1 MLTNPLINGI
11 TIKIEKPW
19 APIGLPLKT
28 AAVCIER
35 GWHMAYIALG
45 SNIGDSKGYLDGAVQ
60 ALEQDE
66 TMRVERVSDYI
77 VTKPYGGVE
86 QDDFLNAVL
95 CVKTLRTPHELLD
108 RLHEIEQ
115 AAHRTRE
122 IHWGPRTLDL
132 DILFYD
138 EELFSDDVLTIPHPE
153 IPKRDFVLRPMAQIA
168 PYFVHPVYHKTIMQ
182 LWEQLQA

>member
-1 MLTNPLINGI
+1 
-11 TIKIEKPW
+11 
-19 APIGLPLKT
+19 
-28 AAVCIER
+28 
-35 GWHMAYIALG
+35 
-45 SNIGDSKGYLDGAVQ
+45 
-60 ALEQDE
+60 
-66 TMRVERVSDYI
+66 MRMERVSDYI

-138 EELFSDDVLTIPHPE
+138 EELFSDEVLTIPHPE
-153 IPKRDFVLRPMAQIA
+153 IPKRDFVLRPMVQIA
-168 PYFVHPVYHKTIMQ
+168 PYFVHPVYHKTMMQ
-182 LWEQLQA
+182 LWEQLKNA

>member
-1 MLTNPLINGI
+1 
-11 TIKIEKPW
+11 
-19 APIGLPLKT
+19 
-28 AAVCIER
+28 
-35 GWHMAYIALG
+35 
-45 SNIGDSKGYLDGAVQ
+45 
-60 ALEQDE
+60 
-66 TMRVERVSDYI
+66 MRCW
-77 VTKPYGGVE
+77 
-86 QDDFLNAVL
+86 

-138 EELFSDDVLTIPHPE
+138 EELLSDDVLTIPHPE
-153 IPKRDFVLRPMAQIA
+153 IPKRDFVLRPMVQIA

-182 LWEQLQA
+182 LWEQLQGIKKAEKHTLLSLFLYRYDVDGYSGSRPSSAASAYSSASDSLA